1 MKRRKALKLTAS
13 MMGVAIVGSELFL
26 SGCANEPKEA
36 ELFSNSDIDLLG
48 EIGETILPH
57 TNRSPGAKS
66 AKIGLFMQVI
76 VTDCYS
82 EKEQTTFKTGI
93 DTLKNM
99 ASDMYSKDFLNLDQ
113 KQKHDLLVSLDKEVS
128 STMNKE
134 PIHFFSM
141 MKQLTIWGYF
151 SSEPGVTKALRYNP
165 VPGEFKG
172 CIPYKEGDK
181 AWA

>member
-1 MKRRKALKLTAS
+1 

-26 SGCANEPKEA
+26 SGCANEPKEV
-36 ELFSNSDIDLLG
+36 ELFSNSDINLLD
-48 EIGETILPH
+48 EVGETILPH

-82 EKEQTTFKTGI
+82 EEEQTIFENGI
-93 DTLKNM
+93 EALRSM
-99 ASDMYSKDFLNLDQ
+99 ASDKYSKDFLDLDQ
-113 KQKHDLLVSLDKEVS
+113 KQKHDLLVSLDREVL
-128 STMNKE
+128 STENKD

-141 MKQLTIWGYF
+141 MKQLTIWGFF